1 MALHLNFPRNS
12 RVYFDLA
19 NWTVCLF
26 RYLIFVALCLVSGA
40 AIIHV
45 CVGCPL
51 ELPAPEARRLQMEI
65 NNGKAPAISASHS
78 QSHIAYIMAHSL
90 TLVVFCFV
98 VSLLF
103 AALLC
108 SALLFLGSNSAF
120 CITDITNKQTHALLI
135 SPFVFH
141 LQYSLAGIQI

>member
-1 MALHLNFPRNS
+1 
-12 RVYFDLA
+12 
-19 NWTVCLF
+19 
-26 RYLIFVALCLVSGA
+26 
-40 AIIHV
+40 
-45 CVGCPL
+45 
-51 ELPAPEARRLQMEI
+51 MEI